1 LLKKF
6 DGLYHGPYA
15 LVNRMGNS
23 AHAHVMDTLIDDAA
37 AAAHEANEASA
48 AQTPHVEEQEAAAPA
63 ANDAN
68 TEPSTIEPAH
78 NALAS
83 SAPAAAAIAVKKKPP
98 TAATTVT
105 VAAAAQG
112 ARRIKK
118 RKLNP
123 GSSGSG
129 DWPQG
134 MTRDE
139 EIAADERAFVRSLR
153 DRERYAQRERA
164 EAEEYKLE
172 KARHAATDRVFGKKY
187 RSQAEILRDNELERF
202 TDAPIKVTVNEPFSA
217 PPTRTRGR
225 HSDAAAAA
233 AAADTNAV
241 GHDHVP
247 EDCDIC
253 AAGWELWLPGD
264 PHSASAGAAATV
276 DHRAAAAVA
285 AVHAAAAAAT
295 AATAA
300 AAGDG
305 SETAAEAA
313 VAAVVTAPAPAVL
326 PGVRDDAMQ
335 QWCPPFRELDG
346 RVSTTCIQ

>member
-1 LLKKF
+1 
-6 DGLYHGPYA
+6 
-15 LVNRMGNS
+15 MGNS
-23 AHAHVMDTLIDDAA
+23 VHAHVMETLIDEAA
-37 AAAHEANEASA
+37 AAAGEASDFGA
-48 AQTPHVEEQEAAAPA
+48 SHTPHVEAQVEAAPA
-63 ANDAN
+63 ASNASLAATAIN
-68 TEPSTIEPAH
+68 SAAH
-78 NALAS
+78 TLES
-83 SAPAAAAIAVKKKPP
+83 SAPAAAAVAAKLKPP
-98 TAATTVT
+98 TAAATATAT
-105 VAAAAQG
+105 AAAQG
-112 ARRIKK
+112 ARRLKK

-129 DWPQG
+129 DWPEG
-134 MTRDE
+134 MTKDE

-187 RSQAEILRDNELERF
+187 RSQAEILRDNELQRF
-202 TDAPIKVTVNEPFSA
+202 TDAPIRVTANGPPVA
-217 PPTRTRGR
+217 PPARTRGR

-233 AAADTNAV
+233 AADTSTAAV
-241 GHDHVP
+241 GYDHVP

-285 AVHAAAAAAT
+285 AVHAAAAAA
-295 AATAA
+295 AVTAA
-300 AAGDG
+300 AAAD
-305 SETAAEAA
+305 SSESAETAETAAAA
-313 VAAVVTAPAPAVL
+313 IAPAPAVL

-335 QWCPPFRELDG
+335 QWCPPFRELGG
-346 RVSTTCIQ
+346 RVSVPRILL

>member
-1 LLKKF
+1 
-6 DGLYHGPYA
+6 
-15 LVNRMGNS
+15 MGNS
-23 AHAHVMDTLIDDAA
+23 VHAHVMETLIDEAA
-37 AAAHEANEASA
+37 AAAGEASEFGA
-48 AQTPHVEEQEAAAPA
+48 SQTPHVEATAVSNANLNNNAGIDAA
-63 ANDAN
+63 DDV
-68 TEPSTIEPAH
+68 
-78 NALAS
+78 LGS
-83 SAPAAAAIAVKKKPP
+83 SAPAAAAIAAKVKPA
-98 TAATTVT
+98 TAAATATAT
-105 VAAAAQG
+105 AAAQG
-112 ARRIKK
+112 ARRLKK

-129 DWPQG
+129 DWPEG
-134 MTRDE
+134 LTRDE

-187 RSQAEILRDNELERF
+187 RSQAEILRDNELQRF
-202 TDAPIKVTVNEPFSA
+202 TDAPIRVTANEPSTA
-217 PPTRTRGR
+217 PPARTRWR

-233 AAADTNAV
+233 AAADSSTAAV
-241 GHDHVP
+241 GYDHVR

-285 AVHAAAAAAT
+285 AVHAAAAAA
-295 AATAA
+295 AAAVTAA
-300 AAGDG
+300 ADS
-305 SETAAEAA
+305 SEPAETPD
-313 VAAVVTAPAPAVL
+313 VAAAAIVPAPAGL

-335 QWCPPFRELDG
+335 QWCPPFRELGG
-346 RVSTTCIQ
+346 RVSTAYSLTTVRYSQSCTANN

>member
-1 LLKKF
+1 
-6 DGLYHGPYA
+6 
-15 LVNRMGNS
+15 ME
-23 AHAHVMDTLIDDAA
+23 TLIDEAA
-37 AAAHEANEASA
+37 AAAGEASDFGA
-48 AQTPHVEEQEAAAPA
+48 LHTPHVEAQVEHEATVPA
-63 ANDAN
+63 ASNASLAATAIN
-68 TEPSTIEPAH
+68 SAAH
-78 NALAS
+78 TLES
-83 SAPAAAAIAVKKKPP
+83 SAPAAAVVAAKLKTPAG
-98 TAATTVT
+98 AATATAT
-105 VAAAAQG
+105 AAAQG
-112 ARRIKK
+112 ARRLKK

-129 DWPQG
+129 DWPEG
-134 MTRDE
+134 MTKDE

-187 RSQAEILRDNELERF
+187 RSQAEILRDNELQRF
-202 TDAPIKVTVNEPFSA
+202 TDAPIRLTANEPSAA
-217 PPTRTRGR
+217 PPARTRGR

-233 AAADTNAV
+233 ADTSAAAV
-241 GHDHVP
+241 GYDHVP

-285 AVHAAAAAAT
+285 AVHAAAAAAVT

-300 AAGDG
+300 A
-305 SETAAEAA
+305 
-313 VAAVVTAPAPAVL
+313 VAAADSSEPAETP
-326 PGVRDDAMQ
+326 DAA
-335 QWCPPFRELDG
+335 
-346 RVSTTCIQ
+346 